1 MPLSDLAER
10 YCRAE
15 SHEDLATA
23 ALEFG
28 AGRADRML
36 FMTVRADR
44 ARVWHERGLAIPNE
58 TRGLISFQ
66 VTSEALFGLLM
77 GDDHFHGDLPQR
89 EEIHSFYRKL
99 EVDPPLELLLIP
111 IRINDVLVA
120 VFLADGGPHGRI
132 RGEVE
137 EFLKAFRLFG
147 MSLGLLGLRKKIR
160 DAARPVARAIAAAAE
175 PADTP

>member
-1 MPLSDLAER
+1 
-10 YCRAE
+10 
-15 SHEDLATA
+15 
-23 ALEFG
+23 
-28 AGRADRML
+28 ML

-44 ARVWHERGLAIPNE
+44 ARVWHERGLALPDE
-58 TRGLISFQ
+58 ARRQVSFQ

-89 EEIHSFYRKL
+89 EEIHSFYRRL
-99 EVDPPLELLLIP
+99 EADPPSEILLIP
-111 IRINDVLVA
+111 IRINDLLVA
-120 VFLADGGPHGRI
+120 VFLADGGPHGRLHGDI
-132 RGEVE
+132 E

-160 DAARPVARAIAAAAE
+160 DAARPVARAIAAAVE